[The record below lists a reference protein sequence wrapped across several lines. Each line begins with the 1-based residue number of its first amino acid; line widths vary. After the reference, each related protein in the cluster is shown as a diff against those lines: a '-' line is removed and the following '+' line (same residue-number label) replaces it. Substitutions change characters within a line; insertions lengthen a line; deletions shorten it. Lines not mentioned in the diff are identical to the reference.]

1 MAAQGSI
8 ISDQDEEELRS
19 VLMGESDDEVH
30 PSKLLKDEEVE
41 LREVLLGSS
50 DNEADADEMQQVLF
64 GDSDTDPED
73 SSVYKIRVARAQEES
88 RGHEHYTSE
97 DHGREIRA
105 ASALVE
111 MHQHERLPVPPGYHQ
126 KDVEINEALKISGSR
141 FQLPSKKKRTFL
153 QGGSSTGVCSIQL
166 CDVDVLCACKELGNY
181 LCAPENRSPHG
192 FLLIGGS
199 PYPGFGNY
207 TQVLSE
213 KIEWDPRAQ
222 EQFTSM
228 IPAMRMPHA
237 LDALPCLKQVV
248 KHVLQLLGLDLQH
261 LKHVHLLHQGNP
273 HAMFSW
279 HDDASDLRMSRRSL
293 SAIVSLNNC
302 VSGMQLW
309 GFHPAYYHGCGHVY
323 VFPATAL
330 HRSVPPHD
338 PPGMCCTF
346 DEMVRT
352 NQSVL
357 YETPLKVALFM
368 DYK

>member
-126 KDVEINEALKISGSR
+126 KDVEINEILKVSGSR
-141 FQLPSKKKRTFL
+141 FEIPSRNKQIL
-153 QGGSSTGVCSIQL
+153 QGGLSTGVYSFQL
-166 CDVDVLCACKELGNY
+166 SHEALCACKELGNY
-181 LCAPENRSPHG
+181 MCAPENRSAHG

-207 TQVLSE
+207 RQLLSE
-213 KIEWDPRAQ
+213 EIEWHPRAQ

-237 LDALPCLKQVV
+237 FDALPCLKHVV
-248 KHVLQLLGLDLQH
+248 KHLLKLLGLELHH
-261 LKHVHLLHQGNP
+261 LKHVHLLHQGNS
-273 HAMFSW
+273 HAIFCW
-279 HDDASDLRMSRRSL
+279 HDDATDLRMSRRSL
-293 SAIVSLNNC
+293 SR
-302 VSGMQLW
+302 SGRVR
-309 GFHPAYYHGCGHVY
+309 YHGILDDGCAQG
-323 VFPATAL
+323 
-330 HRSVPPHD
+330 
-338 PPGMCCTF
+338 
-346 DEMVRT
+346 
-352 NQSVL
+352 
-357 YETPLKVALFM
+357 
-368 DYK
+368 